1 RDDLQFVWQLFGY
14 KPGMEAKLRRQRA
27 ALFREYL
34 RALEMD
40 FSRICAVL
48 RLLAVEADRDRPDI
62 AASVLRAEFEFARGM
77 LLARL
82 NVLFYRLGVGNVDA
96 VRLLRIFRSM
106 HVELRALVPA
116 GTAA

>member
-1 RDDLQFVWQLFGY
+1 
-14 KPGMEAKLRRQRA
+14 
-27 ALFREYL
+27 
-34 RALEMD
+34 MD